1 MNKRGP
7 KYGHMVLAIGATLVF
22 LVTFLMPSV
31 PERYER
37 FDSGLM
43 HILYDPSTGLK
54 RPGMPIREVQ
64 EFGEGQN
71 AQVTTTVRG
80 EIVRLEI
87 YKEDRALLGWLT
99 VRYKKVVEFHDGS
112 FEITFSTFRQDSF

>member
-1 MNKRGP
+1 
-7 KYGHMVLAIGATLVF
+7 MVLAIGATLVF

-43 HILYDPSTGLK
+43 QILYDPSTGLK

-71 AQVTTTVRG
+71 AQVTTTIRG
-80 EIVRLEI
+80 EVVRLEI

-99 VRYKKVVEFHDGS
+99 VRYKRVVEFHDGS
-112 FEITFSTFRQDSF
+112 FEVTLSTFGQDNF